1 MGKLQKKGEIELW
14 LNPRLW
20 LADLNYN
27 FENDWLIWTR
37 TLNMIGLL
45 NCPIIDNNNTSNNDS
60 GGNNNN
66 DINKDDL
73 HK

>member
-1 MGKLQKKGEIELW
+1 
-14 LNPRLW
+14 
-20 LADLNYN
+20 
-27 FENDWLIWTR
+27 
-37 TLNMIGLL
+37 MIGLL

>member
-1 MGKLQKKGEIELW
+1 
-14 LNPRLW
+14 
-20 LADLNYN
+20 
-27 FENDWLIWTR
+27 
-37 TLNMIGLL
+37 MIGLL
-45 NCPIIDNNNTSNNDS
+45 KCPIIDNNNTSNNDS

>member
-1 MGKLQKKGEIELW
+1 
-14 LNPRLW
+14 
-20 LADLNYN
+20 
-27 FENDWLIWTR
+27 
-37 TLNMIGLL
+37 MIGLL

-73 HK
+73 YK

>member
-1 MGKLQKKGEIELW
+1 MVY
-14 LNPRLW
+14 
-20 LADLNYN
+20 LNYN

-45 NCPIIDNNNTSNNDS
+45 KCPIIDNNNTSNNDS

>member
-1 MGKLQKKGEIELW
+1 
-14 LNPRLW
+14 
-20 LADLNYN
+20 
-27 FENDWLIWTR
+27 
-37 TLNMIGLL
+37 MIGVL